1 MSSPERVLYQP
12 DQRLA
17 PSPGFPQWPSVHGV
31 WADPRDLLLACQLAA
46 LRFGFSDLAL
56 DESTPTENDLQIRCN
71 PIRFGREGKT
81 CRTVLLTAC
90 KLEGAG
96 WQVVKARIKQTG
108 AHVDHLGM
116 APTLMQ
122 APSPSWSHL
131 AVGLKLPSIRAVLDL
146 EATLRVEARFANRH
160 LLTERVVIPGPTWSK
175 SRLIITC
182 ETGASH
188 CSFEVVVDRVP
199 GVAKQ
204 WLVIKSELKHTCTGR
219 AQDPSAYLLRSLQ
232 FFACTPGRAAPQL
245 RERSKAPSPVP
256 AEVAVVKR
264 ERVRRVLP
272 TLATPSS
279 PASESDMSD
288 GDSLHVAQIDKQGAA
303 PAAPAQ
309 RARPSDAEGA
319 AIEAV
324 SMASAAVATAHDSLA
339 SAKSRLTSLH
349 QQVREAQQ
357 QVALAEA
364 RLDRRKDRLSARSRK
379 LNKVLDGS
387 KRKKVRAREE

>member
-1 MSSPERVLYQP
+1 MSSPERVLHQP

-17 PSPGFPQWPSVHGV
+17 PSPGFPQWPPVHGV

-116 APTLMQ
+116 APTLMQVRVASANAAALSFFTRSDACRRQ

-232 FFACTPGRAAPQL
+232 FFVGCDRTAYPWHHWIA
-245 RERSKAPSPVP
+245 RSHC
-256 AEVAVVKR
+256 R
-264 ERVRRVLP
+264 HRRVH
-272 TLATPSS
+272 LAV
-279 PASESDMSD
+279 
-288 GDSLHVAQIDKQGAA
+288 L
-303 PAAPAQ
+303 
-309 RARPSDAEGA
+309 RPSFENGP
-319 AIEAV
+319 
-324 SMASAAVATAHDSLA
+324 
-339 SAKSRLTSLH
+339 K
-349 QQVREAQQ
+349 
-357 QVALAEA
+357 
-364 RLDRRKDRLSARSRK
+364 RRRRFPPKLLS
-379 LNKVLDGS
+379 
-387 KRKKVRAREE
+387 